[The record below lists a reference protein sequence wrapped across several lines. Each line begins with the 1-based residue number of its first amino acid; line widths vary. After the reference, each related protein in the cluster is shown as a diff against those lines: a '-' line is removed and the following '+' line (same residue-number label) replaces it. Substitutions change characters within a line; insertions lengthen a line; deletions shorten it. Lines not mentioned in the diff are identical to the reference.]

1 MYILY
6 FLICFLLI
14 TLGALTKSFNYA
26 QLFVLP
32 IGLIAILFQK
42 FIHKERV
49 KDLGF
54 RKCKLKQIG
63 KAFIYPLGIIFLI
76 FLLDFIFGFVKIS
89 PLSELKNPF
98 VKNQL
103 GINFWTL
110 IFIIAISAFFT
121 FIGSLITE
129 ELAFRG
135 YLITRLSKL
144 GAMKALL
151 LSSFLFG
158 IWHIPPSILL
168 LGSGVIRTAIYAFNI
183 FLLGILFGYLFLES
197 KSLIPSSIFHGVW
210 NALEYTLFGYGN
222 IQGLFHGNS
231 RIIFDPEEGLIG
243 TIILIAFSFIV
254 IWKIRRKYE
263 QKAIQ
268 N

>member
-1 MYILY
+1 MVILY
-6 FLICFLLI
+6 FLICLLLI
-14 TLGALTKSFNYA
+14 IGVLTKSFNYA

-42 FIHKERV
+42 FVHKE
-49 KDLGF
+49 KIKNLGF

-63 KAFIYPLGIIFLI
+63 KAFIYPVVIIFLI
-76 FLLDFIFGFVKIS
+76 LFLDYIFGFVEIKS
-89 PLSELKNPF
+89 LSELKNPF
-98 VKNQL
+98 VKNQT
-103 GINFWTL
+103 GIDFWTL

-129 ELAFRG
+129 ELAFKG

-144 GAMKALL
+144 GAMKTLL

-158 IWHIPPSILL
+158 IWHIPSSILL
-168 LGSGVIRTAIYAFNI
+168 LGSGIIRTAIYAFNI

-210 NALEYTLFGYGN
+210 NALEYTHALYFFYK
-222 IQGLFHGNS
+222 
-231 RIIFDPEEGLIG
+231 E
-243 TIILIAFSFIV
+243 V
-254 IWKIRRKYE
+254 
-263 QKAIQ
+263 
-268 N
+268 